1 MTHSQVSRLCE
12 DGSKKMI
19 AFVRDAL
26 QELLKNNNDVRLI
39 KRLTLS
45 ESTSTIF
52 CVFVCAVVLR
62 PRLQVNLVRD
72 FESF

>member
-26 QELLKNNNDVRLI
+26 QELLENGKDVR
-39 KRLTLS
+39 
-45 ESTSTIF
+45 
-52 CVFVCAVVLR
+52 
-62 PRLQVNLVRD
+62 
-72 FESF
+72 